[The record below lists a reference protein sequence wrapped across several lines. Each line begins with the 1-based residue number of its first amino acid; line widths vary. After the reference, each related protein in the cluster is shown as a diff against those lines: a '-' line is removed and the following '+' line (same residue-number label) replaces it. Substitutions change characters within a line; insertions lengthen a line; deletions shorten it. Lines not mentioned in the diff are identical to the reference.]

1 MVSKIAKGLP
11 EGLIYE
17 VAERDANQNGYV
29 TTSENE
35 KGTILADSEVTVAF
49 VNKKESEKPNK
60 PENPSEP
67 ENPGKPENP
76 EKPTKTVTSK
86 TEKKSEE
93 SNGAVQTG
101 DENSFMIWEIL
112 LALSTFGIGSV
123 CLVRRKK

>member
-1 MVSKIAKGLP
+1 MVSKTAKGLP

-35 KGTILADSEVTVAF
+35 KGTILADSEVTVNF
-49 VNKKESEKPNK
+49 VNKKESEKPNKPNK

-76 EKPTKTVTSK
+76 
-86 TEKKSEE
+86 
-93 SNGAVQTG
+93 
-101 DENSFMIWEIL
+101 
-112 LALSTFGIGSV
+112 
-123 CLVRRKK
+123 